1 MEAVNI
7 TEDQLK
13 FQLDY
18 LAEIC
23 FAEVDG
29 ENCRLNVKGID
40 KLLKNIK

>member
-29 ENCRLNVKGID
+29 ENCRLNVNGID